1 MRPITIRPEELA
13 VAIMKQKKKGVLDQ
27 LGGVAD
33 QLDLEKRVTHAADRV
48 GLTDQKKVLG
58 VPMGRKRPDWSRIA
72 TYGAAAA
79 AVTVAGVKALSGNG
93 SGDDE
98 GAREG
103 SEADAGS
110 DDES

>member
-1 MRPITIRPEELA
+1 M
-13 VAIMKQKKKGVLDQ
+13 AIMKQKKKGVLDQ
-27 LGGVAD
+27 LGGVAG

-58 VPMGRKRPDWSRIA
+58 VPMSRKRPDWSRIA

-79 AVTVAGVKALSGNG
+79 AVAVAGVKALSGNG

-98 GAREG
+98 AREG
-103 SEADAGS
+103 SDATDAGS
-110 DDES
+110 DGES

>member
-1 MRPITIRPEELA
+1 

-33 QLDLEKRVTHAADRV
+33 QFDLEKRVTHAADRV

-58 VPMGRKRPDWSRIA
+58 VPMGRKRPDWGRIA

-79 AVTVAGVKALSGNG
+79 AVAAAGVKAFSGNG
-93 SGDDE
+93 NGDDE
-98 GAREG
+98 SGEG
-103 SEADAGS
+103 SEAAAGS